1 MNLKF
6 RSAIL
11 FGTII
16 TVLLLIAFS
25 IIYIQSEW
33 FRKEDFM
40 IRLHQKAKT
49 TYNLL
54 VEVQEIDHEL
64 LKQIDKY
71 SLQNLYKESLLI
83 LNNQNEVIYSS
94 YKDKQLEYNDSL
106 IFEIRKAGYIEFN
119 RGKYE
124 LVGLYIN
131 TAGKEGVVIV
141 SAYDLYGRRKL
152 SNLLYILTVCLTG
165 SILITIILSYLYVKQ
180 VFNPLDELN
189 EQIQGVGSGKP
200 NKRLTISPAKSEL
213 TIVSENFNKMLDRL
227 EHSFELQKNFL
238 QHAAHEL
245 RTPLS
250 VVLLQTEA
258 ALGKEMSN
266 EQYQKILLSVYDDQ
280 KYMVELVNSI
290 LSLARFEQET
300 FNSTTQLFRM
310 DELLY
315 SVIDEVRSYHPEYHI
330 HFDFSN
336 MPISEKDLM
345 IDGEEALI
353 KIVFA
358 NLVRNA
364 CLYSTDKT
372 VKINLTVNALQILI
386 RFYNNG
392 PWILENERNKLFT
405 PFFRGSNVSKIRG
418 HGLGLS
424 ISSRIMQVHKG
435 KLIYSTTNDGLN
447 CFTVQFSQF

>member
-6 RSAIL
+6 RSALL

-54 VEVQEIDHEL
+54 VEVQEIDHQL
-64 LKQIDKY
+64 LKLIDKY
-71 SLQNLYKESLLI
+71 SLQNLYHERLLI
-83 LNNQNEVIYSS
+83 FNDKDEVIYSS

-106 IFEIRKAGYIEFN
+106 ISQIKKAGYIEFN
-119 RGKYE
+119 REKYE

-152 SNLLYILTVCLTG
+152 SNLLYILTICLVG
-165 SILITIILSYLYVKQ
+165 SILITIMLSYLYVKQ
-180 VFNPLDELN
+180 VFHPLDELN
-189 EQIQGVGSGKP
+189 EQIQEVGSGKP
-200 NKRLTISPAKSEL
+200 NKRLTISPTKSEL

-250 VVLLQTEA
+250 VVLLQTES

-266 EQYQKILLSVYDDQ
+266 EQYQKILLSIYDDQ

-300 FNSTTQLFRM
+300 FKKTTQLFRV

-315 SVIDEVRSYHPEYHI
+315 SVIEEVRSYHPEYNI
-330 HFDFSN
+330 QFDFSN
-336 MPISEKDLM
+336 LPSNENDLV
-345 IDGEEALI
+345 IDGEDALI

-358 NLVRNA
+358 NLIRNA
-364 CLYSTDKT
+364 CLYSTNKM
-372 VKINLTVNALQILI
+372 VKIKVSVNSLQILI
-386 RFYNNG
+386 RFCNNG
-392 PWILENERNKLFT
+392 PLIPENERNKLFT

-424 ISSRIMQVHKG
+424 ISNRIMQVHKG
-435 KLIYSTTNDGLN
+435 KLIYNTTHDDLN
-447 CFTVQFSQF
+447 CFTIQFSHF